1 MKKIFCISIFL
12 SMFFQSCMSW
22 PLLTSLAGL
31 AAGKRGGDSSFF
43 HLLLGNSNPTITR
56 IELSYQDSSIANG
69 TSTTLEVT
77 AIFDNG
83 TNQNITDS
91 TSIVPDSQS
100 VVTIQGNRVRGI
112 TSGSSIIKA
121 EYNGLYSEQKITV
134 TPAIL
139 NSIQVTSL
147 ESGILPKGTNRQ
159 FSAIGIFSDGS
170 HQDISNDPLIVW
182 SSSNPDLVQVDDS

>member
-31 AAGKRGGDSSFF
+31 AAGKRGWASFF
-43 HLLLGNSNPTITR
+43 HLLLGNSDPTITR

-83 TNQNITDS
+83 
-91 TSIVPDSQS
+91 
-100 VVTIQGNRVRGI
+100 
-112 TSGSSIIKA
+112 
-121 EYNGLYSEQKITV
+121 
-134 TPAIL
+134 
-139 NSIQVTSL
+139 
-147 ESGILPKGTNRQ
+147 
-159 FSAIGIFSDGS
+159 
-170 HQDISNDPLIVW
+170 
-182 SSSNPDLVQVDDS
+182 

>member
-43 HLLLGNSNPTITR
+43 HLLLGNSDPTITR

-112 TSGSSIIKA
+112 ASGSSIIKA
-121 EYNGLYSEQKITV
+121 EYNGLYSEQKIT
-134 TPAIL
+134 
-139 NSIQVTSL
+139 
-147 ESGILPKGTNRQ
+147 
-159 FSAIGIFSDGS
+159 
-170 HQDISNDPLIVW
+170 
-182 SSSNPDLVQVDDS
+182 